1 MLQAS
6 TQSSVLITH
15 MREYRWQLKVRSY
28 EGDAWGCLSS
38 TWLLRY
44 LEHSAVMAAAD
55 AGYGAQFHQE
65 NRSAWVIRRMTL
77 LMPRL
82 VRLAQDLEIVT
93 WISHFARVRG
103 GREYRVFDA
112 AGELLATGIAEWV
125 YMDRAS
131 LTPIA
136 IPQQTAIDFD
146 VPGAP
151 LGNYDPPTP
160 GPADGVGS
168 WEHSMKRTAYWHECD
183 SLAHVNNAIYTGW
196 LDDAMFAAVEAQSTT
211 VAAQREEGMRL
222 SGVYYKLDYKRAA
235 LPGDELTVT
244 TRLERRSGPSYS
256 VSQRIISAQGND
268 LLTASNVYTW
278 QSVL

>member
-1 MLQAS
+1 
-6 TQSSVLITH
+6 

-28 EGDAWGCLSS
+28 EGDAWGYLSS
-38 TWLLRY
+38 AWLLRY

-55 AGYGAQFHQE
+55 AGYGSRFHQE
-65 NRSAWVIRRMTL
+65 NGSAWVIRRMTL

-82 VRLAQDLEIVT
+82 IELAQDLEIIT

-103 GREYRVFDA
+103 GREYRVFDP

-125 YMDRAS
+125 YLDRAT

-151 LGNYDPPTP
+151 IGNYDPPAL
-160 GPADGVGS
+160 GPADGAEP
-168 WEHSMKRTAYWHECD
+168 WEHSMRRMAYWHECD
-183 SLAHVNNAIYTGW
+183 SLGHVNNAVYAGW
-196 LDDAMFAAVEAQSTT
+196 LDDAMFAAVEAQGTG
-211 VAAQREEGMRL
+211 VGARREEGMRL
-222 SGVYYKLDYKRAA
+222 GGVHYKLDYKRAA

-244 TRLERRSGPSYS
+244 TRLERQSGHSYA
-256 VSQRIISAQGND
+256 VSQRIVAESGGD
-268 LLTASNVYTW
+268 VLTASSVYTW
-278 QSVL
+278 QSVR

>member
-1 MLQAS
+1 
-6 TQSSVLITH
+6 

-28 EGDAWGCLSS
+28 EGDAWGYLSS
-38 TWLLRY
+38 AWLLRY

-55 AGYGAQFHQE
+55 VGYGSQFHEE

-82 VRLAQDLEIVT
+82 ISLGQDLEIVT

-112 AGELLATGIAEWV
+112 GGELVATGIAEWV
-125 YMDRAS
+125 YMDRAT
-131 LTPIA
+131 LTPMA

-151 LGNYDPPTP
+151 LGNYDPPP
-160 GPADGVGS
+160 LEPPDEVEG
-168 WEHSMKRTAYWHECD
+168 WEHSTSRVAYWHECD
-183 SLAHVNNAIYTGW
+183 SLGHINNAVYTGW
-196 LDDAMFAAVEAQSTT
+196 LDDAMFAAVEAHGTS
-211 VAAQREEGMRL
+211 VGAQREDGLRL
-222 SGVYYKLDYKRAA
+222 GGVYYKLDYKRAA

-244 TRLERRSGPSYS
+244 THLERQSGPSYA
-256 VSQRIISAQGND
+256 VSQRIISADGTA
-268 LLTASNVYTW
+268 LLTASNIYTW